1 VNIGIKISM
10 LVLLLYSC
18 TLTETEKKA
27 MLPSSSGKLAELVI
41 ITDAQSADSG
51 FKTAVQSVFSKS
63 LEGQPPPGEEM
74 FKVLFTDETFF
85 KGYFQAHHHIFVF
98 LTPEGAPALSKVIDP
113 KLIDKLV
120 KVIQNNPNSFGVLK
134 EDLFATNQSV
144 FFVLARNKAEMEAKV
159 AGKKDDLLALALEH
173 ESKTGLR
180 KLVGANISKKDSFY
194 VQSIAQKG
202 YAIKIPSTYKVSVN
216 NENFTWL
223 RKVSTGKELAHNII
237 LFSVPY
243 TSKEELTTAGLL
255 KIRNEFTQKYIPGPT
270 DGSYLGYSTILK
282 PYREDEVYKGRYS
295 SVIRGWWDV
304 KGDFMGGPSYLRVV
318 LDEQKGRLIFAEGF
332 LYYPNERKVAELREL
347 EVLVNS
353 LTIK

>member
-1 VNIGIKISM
+1 M

-27 MLPSSSGKLAELVI
+27 MLPSSSGKLAELVV
-41 ITDAQSADSG
+41 ITDAQGADSG
-51 FKTAVQSVFSKS
+51 FKTSIQSVFKKS

-85 KGYFQAHHHIFVF
+85 KVYFKTHHQIFVF

-120 KVIQNNPNSFGVLK
+120 DVIQSNPNSFGVLK
-134 EDLFATNQSV
+134 EDVFATNQSI
-144 FFVLARNKAEMEAKV
+144 FFVLAKNKAEMEAKILE
-159 AGKKDDLLALALEH
+159 KKDDLLVLALDH

-180 KLVGANISKKDSFY
+180 KLVGSSIGKKDSLY
-194 VQSIAQKG
+194 LQSIAEKG
-202 YAIKIPSTYKVSVN
+202 YAIKMPSTYKVSIN
-216 NENFTWL
+216 NEDFTWV
-223 RKVSTGKELAHNII
+223 RKVSSGKELAHNII